1 MREYPHAP
9 RRRLQPLLI
18 LGFCAALAACGGA
31 PPRAGDTRTSGPDP
45 VALPGEQPA
54 EQPSYSQQLPPSA
67 HSAVFRRAETA
78 LGNFDWMRAE
88 MELADL
94 EEPLSIDD
102 RAYRRYLSARAAW
115 LRGDTD
121 GADELLAAPLP
132 AGTAPALAVMTANFQ
147 RHMRQMSGDYL
158 ASARLGSRQLTQFP
172 NHPQAGALKRSIW
185 RDLERLPATSLA
197 AANEADAPQW
207 RAWLELA
214 AISAR
219 GEDEGALRKDLQQ
232 WRERYPDHPAA
243 NPLPGG
249 LDALL
254 APATQNDGRKKV
266 ALMLPLS
273 GRLAPA
279 AKAVRDGYLAAYYAA
294 RAAGDDGR
302 ELLVLDTHAAGGAV
316 TSYRDAVQRGATM
329 VVGPLSKQAVAELGN
344 ATERPV
350 PILALNRAEQP
361 LPPASTALVQMS
373 LAPDDEIETLTQLA
387 YGRGARRALVVRPA
401 GDWGDKMEATLRDYW
416 QALGGNFTT
425 TATYASPEA
434 YSDTIQQAFNL
445 GASLQRARDV
455 RSMLATNIEYTARR
469 RQDFDAIF
477 LLSSSPEEARSIKPL
492 LAFHYAGAVPVYAT
506 SSIYSG
512 IPDHRDQDLNGIILA
527 DLPWFLGA
535 SPRLRV
541 AIAAGDTGSDSYARL
556 NALGADA
563 YLLQSRFGQLRAGPD
578 ALLRG
583 NTGLLSMDPQL
594 RILREPRA
602 ATFDGGELKSL

>member
-1 MREYPHAP
+1 MRGYQHAP
-9 RRRLQPLLI
+9 RRRPQPLLI
-18 LGFCAALAACGGA
+18 LGLCAALAACSSP
-31 PPRAGDTRTSGPDP
+31 PPRVGDADP
-45 VALPGEQPA
+45 RDLDPAALPGEQPA
-54 EQPSYSQQLPPSA
+54 EHPRFSQQLPPSA
-67 HSAVFRRAETA
+67 HSALFRRAEAA
-78 LGNFDWMRAE
+78 LGEFDWMRAE
-88 MELADL
+88 MELAAL
-94 EEPLSIDD
+94 EEPLSANDH
-102 RAYRRYLSARAAW
+102 AYRRYLDARTAW
-115 LRGDTD
+115 LKGDTEA
-121 GADELLAAPLP
+121 ADNLLAAPLP
-132 AGTAPALAVMTANFQ
+132 TGTAPALAIMTANFQ
-147 RHMRQMSGDYL
+147 RYVRQMSGDYL
-158 ASARLGSRQLTQFP
+158 ASARHGSQLLEQVP
-172 NHPQAGALKRSIW
+172 DHPHAGALKRSIW
-185 RDLERLPATSLA
+185 RDLERLPAASLTPA
-197 AANEADAPQW
+197 TDAGDTQW

-219 GEDEGALRKDLQQ
+219 DADSDKLRDDLQQ
-232 WRERYPDHPAA
+232 WRERHPDHPAA

-254 APATQNDGRKKV
+254 APPAPNDKV

-279 AKAVRDGYLAAYYAA
+279 ARAVRDGYLAAYYAA
-294 RAAGDDGR
+294 RSAGDDDER
-302 ELLVLDTHAAGGAV
+302 ELLVLDTHATGGALA
-316 TSYRDAVQRGATM
+316 SYRDAVQRGATM
-329 VVGPLSKQAVAELGN
+329 VVGPLSKQSVAELGN
-344 ATERPV
+344 APERPV
-350 PILALNRAEQP
+350 PVLALNRAEQP
-361 LPPASTALVQMS
+361 LPPAATALVQMS
-373 LAPDDEIETLTQLA
+373 LAPDDEIETLARLA
-387 YGRGARRALVVRPA
+387 YGRGARRALMVRPA
-401 GDWGDKMEATLRDYW
+401 GEWGDKMETALREHW
-416 QALGGNFTT
+416 GALGGGFAT
-425 TATYASPEA
+425 TATYASAEA

-512 IPDHRDQDLNGIILA
+512 IPDHRDRDLNGIILA
-527 DLPWFLGA
+527 DLPWFLGT

-541 AIAAGDTGSDSYARL
+541 AITAGDTGSDSYARL

-594 RILREPRA
+594 RIVREPQP
-602 ATFDGGELKSL
+602 ATFDGGELKPL